1 MIYNKIMRIEIYS
14 EGFGVEKVEGVRE
27 YDEEWMVEEIIKEV
41 LVDKWGCED
50 EVIRGIGK
58 IMGEEFN
65 SLEEVLEEIIV
76 EKESI
81 DDGMGYR
88 VDEERYLRIVEGKL
102 EE

>member
-1 MIYNKIMRIEIYS
+1 MRIEIYS
-14 EGFGVEKVEGVRE
+14 EGFGVEKVDEVRE
-27 YDEEWMVEEIIKEV
+27 YSEDWMIEEIIKEV
-41 LVDKWGCED
+41 LVDKWGSED

-58 IMGEEFN
+58 IMGEEFK
-65 SLEEVLEEIIV
+65 SLDKVLEEVVV

-88 VDEERYLRIVEGKL
+88 IDEERYLRVVE